1 MSEAKYHID
10 TADQMKAKFRAAY
23 DCATM
28 LIQHGGVVVTVG
40 KLNRSSD
47 QNRRCHAMLADIARQ
62 AEWAGQ
68 KFPAEIWKRL
78 CVAAWLRE
86 CGGKPMLIPALDGNG
101 VDIIFERT
109 SKLTVKQM
117 ASLIEWLFALGAE
130 LGVSWTDPEVRS
142 QCAAAEMSK
151 QTNRSC

>member
-1 MSEAKYHID
+1 MSEASYNVT
-10 TADQMKAKFRAAY
+10 TADQLRPKMRDAW
-23 DCATM
+23 DCAVM
-28 LIQHGGVVVTVG
+28 LVQQGPVEVVVRKPT
-40 KLNRSSD
+40 RSSD

-68 KFPAEIWKRL
+68 KFTAEIWKRL

-86 CGGKPMLIPALDGNG
+86 CGGKPMLIPSLDGNG

-130 LGVSWTDPEVRS
+130 LGVNWSDPEVRS
-142 QCAAAEMSK
+142 QHAAAEMSK
-151 QTNRSC
+151 QTKRSH

>member
-1 MSEAKYHID
+1 MSEAKYHIA
-10 TADQMKAKFRAAY
+10 TADQMRAKFRDAF

-28 LIQHGGVVVTVG
+28 MIQQGPVEVVVKVPTR
-40 KLNRSSD
+40 NDD
-47 QNRRCHAMLADIARQ
+47 QNRRCHAMLSDIARQ

-86 CGGKPMLIPALDGNG
+86 CGGKPMLIPSLDGNG

-117 ASLIEWLFALGAE
+117 ASLIEWIFALGAE

-151 QTNRSC
+151 QTNRSY

>member
-1 MSEAKYHID
+1 MSEAKYHIT
-10 TADQMKAKFRAAY
+10 TADQLKAKFRDAF
-23 DCATM
+23 DCATLM
-28 LIQHGGVVVTVG
+28 IQQGPVEVVVKVPTR
-40 KLNRSSD
+40 NDD

-86 CGGKPMLIPALDGNG
+86 CGGKPMLIPALDGHG

-142 QCAAAEMSK
+142 QHAAAEMSK
-151 QTNRSC
+151 QTNRSY

>member
-1 MSEAKYHID
+1 MSEASYHIT
-10 TADQMKAKFRAAY
+10 TADQLKEKFRDAY
-23 DCATM
+23 DCATLM
-28 LIQHGGVVVTVG
+28 IQQGPVEVVVRKPTR
-40 KLNRSSD
+40 NDD

-68 KFPAEIWKRL
+68 KFTAEIWKRL

-130 LGVSWTDPEVRS
+130 LGVSWSDPETRS
-142 QCAAAEMSK
+142 QYEQAEVSRRGK
-151 QTNRSC
+151 A

>member
-1 MSEAKYHID
+1 MADATYHID
-10 TADQMKAKFRAAY
+10 TADQMNSKFRAAY

-28 LIQHGGVVVTVG
+28 LIQQGGVVVTVG
-40 KLNRSSD
+40 KLNRSSE

-68 KFPAEIWKRL
+68 KFTAEIWKRL

-117 ASLIEWLFALGAE
+117 ASLIEWMFSLGAE
-130 LGVSWTDPEVRS
+130 LGVNWTDPDVRS

-151 QTNRSC
+151 QTNRSY